1 MLLLE
6 SSGAHIIVPWRK
18 CDASVNVPKA
28 KKAKIHPAG
37 SHLTILL
44 LAGFNLYWK
53 IEMHG
58 VLNARLAG
66 FWPIAVFLWGM
77 TLFIS
82 SQHKWIALVVD
93 QLSVDFLNLNSWHDA
108 FNKSAIVFVRPHCL
122 GKVLFLYNSFRSYGW
137 WPCIVVNSDNMTHE
151 FFVTS
156 PYGGKLFSPLS
167 YDGYSLVPDYVLT
180 DCILKT
186 VEHYL

>member
-1 MLLLE
+1 MWCFCE
-6 SSGAHIIVPWRK
+6 
-18 CDASVNVPKA
+18 CA
-28 KKAKIHPAG
+28 KNQKGKDPSRGKPPHHFVARRFQ
-37 SHLTILL
+37 LILK
-44 LAGFNLYWK
+44 NR
-53 IEMHG
+53 MHG
-58 VLNARLAG
+58 ALSARLAG
-66 FWPIAVFLWGM
+66 FSPIAVFLWGM

-82 SQHKWIALVVD
+82 SQQWIALVVD

-108 FNKSAIVFVRPHCL
+108 FNKSAIVFARPHCL

-137 WPCIVVNSDNMTHE
+137 WPCSVVNSDNMTHE

-180 DCILKT
+180 DCILKS